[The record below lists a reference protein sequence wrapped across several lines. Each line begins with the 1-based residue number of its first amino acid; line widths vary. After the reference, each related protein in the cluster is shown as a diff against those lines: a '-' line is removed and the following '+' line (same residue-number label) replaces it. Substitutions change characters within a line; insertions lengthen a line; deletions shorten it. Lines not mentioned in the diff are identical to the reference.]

1 MSKLRLVVIGAGSW
15 VAASHLPE
23 LDRRSDVVER
33 WGVCRHGAEAL
44 ERIRST
50 WGFTHASEDY
60 TEVLRDGADIAVIAS
75 PTAFHHEHA
84 LAAMEAGAHVLVEKP
99 FTSTTEQANE
109 LVTRAGELGRH
120 LVVSYGYNYRP
131 IVRGARARLR
141 DEHGI
146 GTVEHVAI
154 HMASGTRELLA
165 GIGAYARASES
176 TAPETDTWTD
186 PALSGGGYGQAQ
198 LTHALALASWLQPFH
213 VDAVTA
219 VAASPLGGRVEQH
232 AAAILELEGGGVGTL
247 SGASGHQEAMGRRDQ
262 LQVRMVGSDG
272 QFQLEMENDLCRL
285 YRPDVGDIL
294 LEFEDGSGRYECD
307 GPPNVLVDLALG
319 IPTEN
324 CSPGWLGA
332 STVSI
337 LEAMYRSLET
347 GRRQPTEQSVPA
359 EDGG

>member
-1 MSKLRLVVIGAGSW
+1 M
-15 VAASHLPE
+15 
-23 LDRRSDVVER
+23 
-33 WGVCRHGAEAL
+33 
-44 ERIRST
+44 
-50 WGFTHASEDY
+50 
-60 TEVLRDGADIAVIAS
+60 
-75 PTAFHHEHA
+75 
-84 LAAMEAGAHVLVEKP
+84 
-99 FTSTTEQANE
+99 
-109 LVTRAGELGRH
+109 
-120 LVVSYGYNYRP
+120 
-131 IVRGARARLR
+131 
-141 DEHGI
+141 
-146 GTVEHVAI
+146 
-154 HMASGTRELLA
+154 
-165 GIGAYARASES
+165 
-176 TAPETDTWTD
+176 
-186 PALSGGGYGQAQ
+186 
-198 LTHALALASWLQPFH
+198 
-213 VDAVTA
+213 TA